1 MKIYSRIKR
10 FILTPMIKFHRF
22 RMRKR
27 RIKSADLKM
36 KWPEE
41 ILDETNKLKKIFLKY
56 EREGLKEEAY
66 EVKIK
71 IKILEWI
78 LNKNDTSS

>member
-41 ILDETNKLKKIFLKY
+41 ILDETIENWK
-56 EREGLKEEAY
+56 GN
-66 EVKIK
+66 
-71 IKILEWI
+71 LEQVDDVLVI
-78 LNKNDTSS
+78 GIRI

>member
-1 MKIYSRIKR
+1 M
-10 FILTPMIKFHRF
+10 LTPITGFHRF

-27 RIKSADLKM
+27 RIKSADLGM

-41 ILDETNKLKKIFLKY
+41 ILDETNKLKKIFLKC

-66 EVKIK
+66 KLKIK
-71 IKILEWI
+71 IEILEWV
-78 LNKNDTSS
+78 LNKNGTSS